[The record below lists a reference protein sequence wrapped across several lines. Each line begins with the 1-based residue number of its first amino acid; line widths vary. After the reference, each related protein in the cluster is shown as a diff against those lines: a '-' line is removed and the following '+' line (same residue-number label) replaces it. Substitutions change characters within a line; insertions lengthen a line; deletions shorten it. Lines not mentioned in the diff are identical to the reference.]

1 MANVLVVEDD
11 PTMNE
16 ILVEVLQ
23 DEGHQVRY
31 AFSGEE
37 ALEQMKN
44 WPVELV
50 VSDVRLPG
58 IDGVETLSRFKK
70 LKPSLKTIVLTGYA
84 RADAPVRAIRLKV
97 DDYLFKP
104 FGLAYFV
111 GCVNRVLASEEE
123 RQAKL
128 GLFEK
133 VFAYFGNSKD
143 DALDELVS
151 ERHEAYR
158 GLYIGARSG
167 HLTQS
172 ASLAV
177 YNLLD
182 SLEPQFRGL
191 LNDKNA
197 EAKDIRDLQLR
208 YHEILDSSAELEPC
222 IEMDSGHEV
231 NSKDFKRLYTAM
243 KTSQIS
249 ADDLMYAPLL
259 RTTPDERFET
269 LPDLLALKRRLWEF

>member
-1 MANVLVVEDD
+1 MANILVVEDD

-16 ILVEVLQ
+16 ILVEVLV
-23 DEGHQVRY
+23 DEGHDVRF

-37 ALEQMKN
+37 ALEQMKS
-44 WPVELV
+44 WPIELV

-104 FGLAYFV
+104 FGLAYFI
-111 GCVNRVLASEEE
+111 GCVERVLASEEE
-123 RQAKL
+123 SKTKL
-128 GLFEK
+128 GLFGK
-133 VFAYFGNSKD
+133 LFSYFGNPKD
-143 DALDELVS
+143 DALRELVA

-167 HLTQS
+167 HLS
-172 ASLAV
+172 EGVSRALYNRLAP
-177 YNLLD
+177 
-182 SLEPQFRGL
+182 LEIQFRGF

-197 EAKDIRDLQLR
+197 NAKAVRALQLS
-208 YHEILDSSAELEPC
+208 YHEILDQSAEMEPK
-222 IEMDSGHEV
+222 IESGADTDV
-231 NSKDFKRLYTAM
+231 SAKDFKKLYTAI

-259 RTTPDERFET
+259 QSTPDERFET
-269 LPDLLALKRRLWEF
+269 LPDLLELKKRLWSD